1 MIKTKAIVISSLKY
15 QETSLIVKCYTQ
27 ETGMQSYLLKGILKN
42 NKNGL
47 KSAYFQPL
55 MQLDMIASCRKKG
68 ALEYIKEVKIN
79 YHYQRMYVDMVKN
92 AVAFFL
98 SEISYAILTEEYKD
112 EQLFTFFEK
121 YLQWYDNSALSAN
134 FHLKF
139 LIDLT
144 QFLGFFPDMLSS
156 RNHYFDVEEG
166 IFVQEQNGHYLLD
179 KVNTEIFKAF
189 IFRELNEI
197 DTIYL
202 HREQRNKLLEAIL
215 KYYQWHL
222 PNFHIPKSWEILR
235 TIFN

>member
-27 ETGMQSYLLKGILKN
+27 ENGVQSYLLKGILKN
-42 NKNGL
+42 NKTGL
-47 KSAYFQPL
+47 KLAYFQPL

-68 ALEYIKEVKIN
+68 ALEYIKEVKVN
-79 YHYQRMYVDMVKN
+79 YHYKRMYVDMVKN

-112 EQLFTFFEK
+112 EQLFAFFEK
-121 YLQWYDNSALSAN
+121 YLQWYDNSVLSAN

-144 QFLGFFPDMLSS
+144 QFLGFSPDMLSS
-156 RNHYFDVEEG
+156 SNRYFDVEEG

-179 KVNTEIFKAF
+179 EVNTEIFKAF
-189 IFRELNEI
+189 IFRELNDI

-202 HREQRNKLLEAIL
+202 HREQRNKLLEAVL

-222 PNFHIPKSWEILR
+222 PNFRMPKSWDILR

>member
-27 ETGMQSYLLKGILKN
+27 ETGVQSYLLKGILKN

-121 YLQWYDNSALSAN
+121 YLQWYDNSAFSAN

-222 PNFHIPKSWEILR
+222 PNFRIPKSWEILR